1 MSNEAESYHND
12 IVPRARGD
20 AARLTAEADAAR
32 QASIAEATGQAQRF
46 LSVLKAYD
54 AAKDVTMQR
63 LYIEAMQDILSHTP
77 TVVVDDKLQGLLPL
91 LQLNTP
97 GAAPAPARPPAPQP
111 APGQPAARGATP

>member
-1 MSNEAESYHND
+1 MLSTASARSIGHPETEAS
-12 IVPRARGD
+12 ITTGLRTFGSCD
-20 AARLTAEADAAR
+20 ASR

-63 LYIEAMQDILSHTP
+63 LYIEAMQDILAHTP
-77 TVVVDDKLQGLLPL
+77 AVVVDDKLQGLLPL

-97 GAAPAPARPPAPQP
+97 PTPPRPSAPPPT
-111 APGQPAARGATP
+111 PGQPAARGATP